1 MKDNQLVLKD
11 GWNLVAL
18 RNYTVSD
25 ILNISNNKIACI
37 YRFDQ
42 YYIDIINDVTY
53 TFLDKEGYWI
63 KAKDKIIIPSYNL
76 YNLVLTGNYI
86 LLESYNH
93 DKDAFT
99 QGFEFNNNKLY
110 ESTGLYGSSSL
121 REINLDG
128 NIIQQINL
136 NNQYFAEGITIWGNK
151 IIQLT
156 WQNGVV
162 FVYNLN
168 SFNLL
173 EELPIDTTNGQ
184 GWGITHSH
192 EYLIISDGTSYLH
205 FCNPDTLKTIYKIQ
219 VLDNNIPITNLNE
232 LEYINGLIFCNV
244 WLQSKIICVNSNN
257 GNVIMTFNMNQFP
270 LPEDIYGNENVL
282 NGIAVNDMENELYIT
297 GKKWNKIYKIKFI

>member
-1 MKDNQLVLKD
+1 MIDNQLVLNE

-42 YYIDIINDVTY
+42 YYINIFNDVTY
-53 TFLDKEGYWI
+53 TFSDKEGYWI
-63 KAKDKIIIPSYNL
+63 KATNNIIIPSYNL
-76 YNLVLTGNYI
+76 YNLILTGNYV
-86 LLESYNH
+86 LLDSYNH
-93 DKDAFT
+93 DNNSFT

-121 REINLDG
+121 REINLNG

-136 NNQYFAEGITIWGNK
+136 DSKYFAEGITIWENK

-156 WQNGVV
+156 WTNEIA
-162 FVYNLN
+162 FIYELN
-168 SFNLL
+168 NFNLL
-173 EELPIDTTNGQ
+173 EELSIDTTNGQ

-192 EYLIISDGTSYLH
+192 EHLIISDGTSYLH
-205 FCNPDTLKTIYKIQ
+205 FCDPNTLKTIYRIQ
-219 VLDNNIPITNLNE
+219 VLDNKIPITNLNE

-257 GNVIMTFNMNQFP
+257 GNVITTFNMDQFP
-270 LPEDIYGNENVL
+270 LSKDKYGNENVL
-282 NGIAVNDMENELYIT
+282 NGIAVNDIENELYIT
-297 GKKWNKIYKIKFI
+297 GKRWSKIYKIKLI

>member
-1 MKDNQLVLKD
+1 MIDNQLVLKE

-42 YYIDIINDVTY
+42 YYISIFNDVTY
-53 TFLDKEGYWI
+53 TFSDKEGYWI
-63 KAKDKIIIPSYNL
+63 KATNNIIIPSYYL
-76 YNLVLTGNYI
+76 YNLILTGNYV
-86 LLESYNH
+86 LLDSYNH
-93 DKDAFT
+93 DYNSFT

-121 REINLDG
+121 REINLNG

-136 NNQYFAEGITIWGNK
+136 DSKYFAEGITIWENK

-156 WQNGVV
+156 WTNGIA
-162 FVYNLN
+162 FIYELN
-168 SFNLL
+168 NFNLL
-173 EELPIDTTNGQ
+173 EELSIDTTNGQ

-192 EYLIISDGTSYLH
+192 EHLIISDGTSYLH
-205 FCNPDTLKTIYKIQ
+205 FCDPNTLKTIYRIQ
-219 VLDNNIPITNLNE
+219 VLDNKIPITNLNE

-257 GNVIMTFNMNQFP
+257 GNVITTFNMDQFP
-270 LPEDIYGNENVL
+270 LSKDKYGNENVL
-282 NGIAVNDMENELYIT
+282 NGIAVNDIENELYIT
-297 GKKWNKIYKIKFI
+297 GKRWSKIYKIKLI

>member
-1 MKDNQLVLKD
+1 MIDNQLVLNE

-42 YYIDIINDVTY
+42 YYINIFNDVTY
-53 TFLDKEGYWI
+53 TFSDKEGYWI
-63 KAKDKIIIPSYNL
+63 KATNNIIIPSYNL
-76 YNLVLTGNYI
+76 YNLILTGNYV
-86 LLESYNH
+86 LLDSYNH
-93 DKDAFT
+93 DNNSFT

-121 REINLDG
+121 REINLNG
-128 NIIQQINL
+128 NIIRQINL
-136 NNQYFAEGITIWGNK
+136 DSKYFAEGITIWENK

-156 WQNGVV
+156 WTNEIA
-162 FVYNLN
+162 FIYELN
-168 SFNLL
+168 NFNLL
-173 EELPIDTTNGQ
+173 EELSIDTTNGQ

-192 EYLIISDGTSYLH
+192 EHLIISDGTSYLH
-205 FCNPDTLKTIYKIQ
+205 FCDPNTLKTIYRIQ
-219 VLDNNIPITNLNE
+219 VLNNKIPITNLNE

-257 GNVIMTFNMNQFP
+257 GNVITTFNMDQFP
-270 LPEDIYGNENVL
+270 LSKDKYGNENVL
-282 NGIAVNDMENELYIT
+282 NGIAVNDIENELYIT
-297 GKKWNKIYKIKFI
+297 GKRWSKIYKIKLI